1 MENLTNPNHDSR
13 HSTYQLLV
21 ESEEKQRN
29 VFESVAY
36 LLLAVAMS
44 AALWQFS
51 NQPVAFTGL
60 GLAVAKTVA
69 AQPATLRS

>member
-1 MENLTNPNHDSR
+1 MENLTKPNHDSR

-29 VFESVAY
+29 AFESVAY
-36 LLLAVAMS
+36 LLLIVAMS

-51 NQPVAFTGL
+51 NEPVAFTGL
-60 GLAVAKTVA
+60 GLAASKTVA
-69 AQPATLRS
+69 AQPEALRS